1 MWVSGRDIAVL
12 AGRVYLRHDPPITPA
27 GVCRQPRC
35 LWPRSPRATPARARS
50 NRVSAGSRSPRPRS
64 CAGTEES
71 TAGHRTRRRVRPT
84 DPRCPAT
91 YSITLWC
98 GWQCCT
104 AGAQRRWTRLARSRR
119 RAQRSRVGDP
129 GPHYAVS
136 LPSGHE
142 LVRCAVARPP
152 QARYSTGRQSRP
164 GHRSTGRHL
173 RPPARPNPHARTAPT
188 PGAQRRRTG
197 RESSP
202 PTRAARPP
210 PVIRQDLSLG
220 GAHGVR
226 ERLPSVD
233 SGLLFWRRTG

>member
-1 MWVSGRDIAVL
+1 MPATRSADN
-12 AGRVYLRHDPPITPA
+12 AGRSVLDSPDACGLGRREQPLR
-27 GVCRQPRC
+27 GRE
-35 LWPRSPRATPARARS
+35 S

-84 DPRCPAT
+84 DRKRCPAT

-142 LVRCAVARPP
+142 LVRCAVA
-152 QARYSTGRQSRP
+152 GRRRKHGTRP
-164 GHRSTGRHL
+164 GAKAALVTAQ
-173 RPPARPNPHARTAPT
+173 PAVICARLHAQTPTPAPQPT

-197 RESSP
+197 RRKQ
-202 PTRAARPP
+202 PTLRALRDRP
-210 PVIRQDLSLG
+210 R
-220 GAHGVR
+220 
-226 ERLPSVD
+226 
-233 SGLLFWRRTG
+233 